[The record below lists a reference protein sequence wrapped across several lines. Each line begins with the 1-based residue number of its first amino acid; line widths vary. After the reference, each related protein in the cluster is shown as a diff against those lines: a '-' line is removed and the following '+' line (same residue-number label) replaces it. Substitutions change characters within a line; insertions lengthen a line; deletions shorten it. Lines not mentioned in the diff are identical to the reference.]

1 VTVISKYSDEIL
13 VLETNIDDSSGEML
27 GFVLER
33 LFKEGAKDAFFTSI
47 YMKKNR
53 PAYKLTVLCDKSK
66 KEAMENIIF
75 DETTAIGIR
84 YRLEKRTCLDRCL
97 DEFDTCYGKIKVK
110 CVETNKGLK
119 VYPEYESA
127 RQAAEKFSVPLSY
140 VYQAVK
146 NYK

>member
-1 VTVISKYSDEIL
+1 MIRKYKDEIL
-13 VLETNIDDSSGEML
+13 VLETNIDDSTGEML
-27 GFVLER
+27 GFVLEK
-33 LFKEGAKDAFFTSI
+33 LFDEGAKDAFFTSI

-53 PAYKLTVLCDKSK
+53 PAYKLTVLCDKCK

-75 DETTAIGIR
+75 EETTAIGIR
-84 YRLEKRTCLDRCL
+84 CRLEERTCLERCF

-110 CVETNKGLK
+110 CVENNKGLK

-127 RQAAEKFSVPLSY
+127 RQAAKKFSVPLSY

-146 NYK
+146 NKK